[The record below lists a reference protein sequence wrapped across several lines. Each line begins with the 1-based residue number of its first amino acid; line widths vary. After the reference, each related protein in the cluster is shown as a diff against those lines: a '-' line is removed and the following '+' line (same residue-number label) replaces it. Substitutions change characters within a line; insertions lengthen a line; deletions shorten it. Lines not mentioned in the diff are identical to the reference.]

1 MLSQGNFHT
10 YINVHN
16 SKFSAY
22 NLVKS
27 GRECKSGDENLG
39 DQDTPTECAKA
50 CKEKTGCN
58 FFVFGTGS
66 KTGKCYWEKT
76 PNAGCPEGWKY
87 NDYNFYTVIGMLC

>member
-1 MLSQGNFHT
+1 MLSQGNFHS

-22 NLVKS
+22 DLVKS
-27 GRECKSGDENLG
+27 GHECKSGDENLG

-58 FFVFGTGS
+58 FLYLVQEARLVNV
-66 KTGKCYWEKT
+66 TGKKLQMPAVLKVGNIMIT
-76 PNAGCPEGWKY
+76 T
-87 NDYNFYTVIGMLC
+87 FIQ